1 MQMQHVRYFLAL
13 CEDRNFT
20 RAALR
25 CGVKQPTLTQAIK
38 QLEAELGGALFERN
52 GRSSSLTAL
61 GAAVRPH
68 IAAVAAASERVR
80 EAAAVV
86 GAGAPPSPSAFI
98 APNQAR
104 RKVMR
109 KVMVF
114 AAAAVAL
121 LLAAS
126 TLKPLLYPAT
136 AAQHAA
142 AGKAIDVSSLQKTV
156 DVRHLPRI
164 EPVSEPDE

>member
-20 RAALR
+20 RAAAR

-38 QLEAELGGALFERN
+38 QLEAEFGGELFERN

-68 IAAVAAASERVR
+68 IAAIAAAGERAR
-80 EAAAVV
+80 EAAASVK
-86 GAGAPPSPSAFI
+86 AGGRPLRSAFLV
-98 APNQAR
+98 PRQAR
-104 RKVMR
+104 VMR
-109 KVMVF
+109 RAIV

-121 LLAAS
+121 LLAAGA
-126 TLKPLLYPAT
+126 LKPLLHPAT
-136 AAQHAA
+136 AAQSAA
-142 AGKAIDVSSLQKTV
+142 AGKVIDVSSLASTV

-164 EPVSEPDE
+164 EPALDTGE